1 MPEMLAWNNAAYYI
15 DYTPSQV
22 GVWSNDLKPHKTRVT
37 SVTGTV
43 FCPSSPL
50 TLR

>member
-1 MPEMLAWNNAAYYI
+1 MPEMLAWNNAPYYI
-15 DYTPSQV
+15 DYTLSQV
-22 GVWSNDLKPHKTRVT
+22 GVWSNGSKPPKTTVT

-43 FCPSSPL
+43 FCPTSPL